1 MDLVYLCDLTHTAQG
16 VNAEL
21 VPYPV
26 GCIKSYF
33 LAHSKQPVEI
43 ELFKYPHTL
52 DAAFQA
58 RRPAIVGFSN
68 YMWNLDLS
76 YTIAAA
82 IKRHSPDTL
91 VVFGGPN
98 YPLESPRQEAWLRA
112 HPAVDVYLVGEGER
126 PFLEV
131 GEAWIASRSIEA
143 VKRAGING
151 VHALVDGKLVK
162 TNGVRRDGFDDSPRI
177 SDLDAT
183 PSPYLKGYLDAF
195 LSDASLVPLME
206 SNRGCP
212 FTCAFCVDG
221 IGARSKV
228 NKASV
233 GRLRSE
239 LTYIAERYTGKYLTL
254 ADTNFGMF
262 KEDVEFCR
270 VIADTKIKYDYPHHL
285 QVSTGKNQ
293 QARIIECSDLLQGSL
308 RFSAS
313 VQSLDDEV
321 LKNIKRSNISYEQ
334 IIAVS
339 SRLSPTDANTY
350 SEVILALPGDSR
362 KKHIDTVCR
371 LIDADFNQIRLF
383 TLMILDGSE
392 LATQRERERFGMKT
406 RYRVVPRSF
415 GFYPFAGETLHC
427 VEIEEVCVENATLPF
442 EDYLECRSFA
452 LTVTLFYND
461 NIFLELTRFI
471 RGLGFKISD
480 WLLYMHARRGDFPPA
495 LAAMYGSFLEATEGE
510 LAPTYEALADDIKTD
525 RAVLESYLAGERGN
539 NVLFNTQA
547 QVYLTCME
555 ALHDVAFDLFADF
568 VIERTGQEDLLDA
581 AYFADLKR
589 FSLLKKRSFI
599 DLDSETVADFDYDFV
614 ALEQAD
620 FEDAPTE
627 TRPTRMRFFH
637 QPWQKQFFQDQ
648 LNRHGRSRQ
657 ALGKVF
663 SRIPIKKTH
672 RSVDY
677 ADGARI
683 VGIDLVGGE
692 KPAAAL
698 FGPIVV

>member
-1 MDLVYLCDLTHTAQG
+1 MDLIYLCDLTHTAQG

-33 LAHSKQPVEI
+33 HAYSSRPAEI
-43 ELFKYPHTL
+43 ELFKYPHAL
-52 DAAFQA
+52 DAAFRS

-82 IKRHSPDTL
+82 IKRHAPETL
-91 VVFGGPN
+91 IVFGGPN
-98 YPLESPRQEAWLRA
+98 YPLESERQEAWLRN
-112 HPAVDVYLVGEGER
+112 HPAVDIYLVGEGER
-126 PFLEV
+126 PFAEVAQTWLET
-131 GEAWIASRSIEA
+131 RSIDA
-143 VKRAGING
+143 AKRAGVNG
-151 VHALVDGKLVK
+151 VHTLIDGRLVK
-162 TNGVRRDGFDDSPRI
+162 YNGVRRDGFDDSPRI
-177 SDLDAT
+177 TELDAT
-183 PSPYLKGYLDAF
+183 PSPYLEGYLDKF
-195 LSDASLVPLME
+195 LGDASLVPLME

-233 GRLRSE
+233 ERLRDE

-270 VIADTKIKYDYPHHL
+270 VIAEIKRKFDYPHHL

-293 QARIIECSDLLQGSL
+293 QARIIACADLLEGSL

-362 KKHIDTVCR
+362 AKHVDTVCR

-383 TLMILDGSE
+383 TLMVLDGSE
-392 LATQRERERFGMKT
+392 LATRRERDRFAMQT

-415 GFYPFAGETLHC
+415 GFYEFAGETLSC
-427 VEIEEVCVENATLPF
+427 VEIEEVCVENASLPF
-442 EDYLECRSFA
+442 EDYLECRAFA

-461 NIFLELTRFI
+461 NIFLELTRLI
-471 RGLGFKISD
+471 RRLGLKVSD
-480 WLLYMHARRGDFPPA
+480 WLLYLHGRREAFPAA
-495 LAAMYGSFLEATEGE
+495 LRAMYAGFLEATSGE
-510 LAPTYEALADDIKTD
+510 LAPTHEALADDIKGSA
-525 RAVLESYLAGERGN
+525 AVLESYLAGERGN

-555 ALHDVAFDLFADF
+555 ALHDVAFDELTAFLARNAAA
-568 VIERTGQEDLLDA
+568 IDLPETYL
-581 AYFADLKR
+581 ADLKR
-589 FSLLKKRSFI
+589 YSLAKKRSFI
-599 DLDSETVADFDYDFV
+599 DLTSEAVADFDFDFV
-614 ALEQAD
+614 ALEKD
-620 FEDAPTE
+620 GFEELPAGMAPT
-627 TRPTRMRFFH
+627 RIRFFH
-637 QPWQKQFFQDQ
+637 QPWQQRFFQDQ
-648 LNRHGRSRQ
+648 LDRHGRSLQ
-657 ALGKVF
+657 ALGKVL

-672 RSVDY
+672 RTVEY
-677 ADGARI
+677 AGSSAA
-683 VGIDLVGGE
+683 
-692 KPAAAL
+692 PASRRAGSASAPEL
-698 FGPIVV
+698 FGPAIV

>member
-1 MDLVYLCDLTHTAQG
+1 MDLIYLCDLTHTAQG

-21 VPYPV
+21 VPYPI

-33 LAHSKQPVEI
+33 HANAKRSAEI
-43 ELFKYPHTL
+43 ELFKYPHAL
-52 DAAFQA
+52 DAAFRA
-58 RRPAIVGFSN
+58 RRPALAGFSN

-76 YTIAAA
+76 YTIADA
-82 IKRHSPDTL
+82 IKRHSPETL
-91 VVFGGPN
+91 IVFGGPN
-98 YPLESPRQEAWLRA
+98 YPLEPKRQEAWLRA
-112 HPAVDVYLVGEGER
+112 HPAVDLYLVGEGER
-126 PFLEV
+126 PFLEAAV
-131 GEAWIASRSIEA
+131 AWLETRSSDA
-143 VKRAGING
+143 VKRSGING
-151 VHALVDGKLVK
+151 VHALVDGKLLK
-162 TNGVRRDGFDDSPRI
+162 SNGVRRDGFDDSPRI
-177 SDLDAT
+177 ANLDAT
-183 PSPYLKGYLDAF
+183 PSPYLEGYLDRF
-195 LSDASLVPLME
+195 LADASLVPLME

-221 IGARSKV
+221 IGTRSKV

-233 GRLRSE
+233 GRLKSE
-239 LTYIAERYTGKYLTL
+239 LTYIAERYSGKYLTL

-270 VIADTKIKYDYPHHL
+270 VIAETKVKYDYPHHL

-293 QARIIECSDLLQGSL
+293 QARIIECSDLLEGSL

-350 SEVILALPGDSR
+350 SEVILALPGDSK

-392 LATQRERERFGMKT
+392 LATQRERERFAMKT

-415 GFYPFAGETLHC
+415 GFYPFAGETLAC
-427 VEIEEVCVENATLPF
+427 AEIEEVCVENATLPF

-452 LTVTLFYND
+452 LTVALFYND
-461 NIFLELTRFI
+461 NIFIELTRLI
-471 RGLGFKISD
+471 REFGLKVSD
-480 WLLYMHARRGDFPPA
+480 WLLYVHGRRAGFPGDLRARYA
-495 LAAMYGSFLEATEGE
+495 SFLTETKGE
-510 LAPTYEALADDIKTD
+510 LAPTHESLADGLKGD
-525 RAVLESYLAGERGN
+525 RSVMESYLAGERGN

-555 ALHDVAFDLFADF
+555 SLHEVAFGLFAGF
-568 VIERTGQEDLLDA
+568 VAERSGRSDVFDA

-589 FSLLKKRSFI
+589 YSTLKKRSFI
-599 DLDSETVADFDYDFV
+599 DLQSETVADFDYDFV
-614 ALEQAD
+614 QLEHD
-620 FEDAPTE
+620 GFDEVPTKK
-627 TRPTRMRFFH
+627 TPTRLRFFH
-637 QPWQKQFFQDQ
+637 LPWQKQFFEDQ
-648 LNRHGRSRQ
+648 LSRHGRSPQ

-677 ADGARI
+677 ADRARQSA
-683 VGIDLVGGE
+683 GISDG
-692 KPAAAL
+692 KSASAL
-698 FGPIVV
+698 FGPVVA

>member
-1 MDLVYLCDLTHTAQG
+1 MDLIYLCDLTHTAQG

-33 LAHSKQPVEI
+33 HANSRRPAEI
-43 ELFKYPHTL
+43 EIFKYPQAL
-52 DAAFQA
+52 DTAFQA
-58 RRPAIVGFSN
+58 RRPTLVGFSN
-68 YMWNLDLS
+68 YMWNLDLT
-76 YTIAAA
+76 YTIAEA
-82 IKRHSPDTL
+82 IKRHSPETL
-91 VVFGGPN
+91 IVFGGPN

-112 HPAVDVYLVGEGER
+112 HPAVDLYLVGEGEQ

-131 GEAWIASRSIEA
+131 AEAWLESRSLDA
-143 VKRAGING
+143 VKCAGING
-151 VHALVDGKLVK
+151 VHALVDGKLAKV
-162 TNGVRRDGFDDSPRI
+162 NGTRRDGFDDSPRVAN
-177 SDLDAT
+177 LDAT
-183 PSPYLKGYLDAF
+183 PSPYLKGYLDSF
-195 LSDASLVPLME
+195 LADPSLVPLME

-233 GRLRSE
+233 GRLQSE

-262 KEDVEFCR
+262 KDDVEFCK
-270 VIADTKIKYDYPHHL
+270 VIAETKIKYDYPHHL

-293 QARIIECSDLLQGSL
+293 QARIIACADLLEGSL

-362 KKHIDTVCR
+362 VKHFDTVCR

-415 GFYPFAGETLHC
+415 GFYPFMGETLAC
-427 VEIEEVCVENATLPF
+427 AEIEEVCVENATLPF
-442 EDYLECRSFA
+442 ADYLECRAFA
-452 LTVTLFYND
+452 LTVALFYND
-461 NIFLELTRFI
+461 NIFIELTRLI
-471 RGLGFKISD
+471 RDLGLKVSD
-480 WLLYMHARRGDFPPA
+480 WLLYIHARRSEFPA
-495 LAAMYGSFLEATEGE
+495 DLRARYAAFLAETESE
-510 LAPTYEALADDIKTD
+510 LAPTYEALADGLKGD
-525 RAVLESYLAGERGN
+525 RAVMESYLSGERGN
-539 NVLFNTQA
+539 NVLFNNQA
-547 QVYLTCME
+547 QAYLTCME
-555 ALHDVAFDLFADF
+555 SLHDVAFGLFQGF
-568 VIERTGQEDLLDA
+568 VAERSGKPDVLDA
-581 AYFADLKR
+581 EYFAGLKR
-589 FSLLKKRSFI
+589 YSTLKKRSFI
-599 DLDSETVADFDYDFV
+599 DLQSETIADFDYDFV
-614 ALEQAD
+614 QLEESGFD
-620 FEDAPTE
+620 EVPTGK
-627 TRPTRMRFFH
+627 TPTRLRFFH
-637 QPWQKQFFQDQ
+637 LPWQKQFFEDQ
-648 LNRHGRSRQ
+648 LSRHGRSPQ

-672 RSVDY
+672 RTVAY
-677 ADGARI
+677 ASDAA
-683 VGIDLVGGE
+683 D
-692 KPAAAL
+692 PAQALAAGKASPSEL
-698 FGPIVV
+698 FGPVVV